1 MIKWVAIKYEVLKKW
16 IVEEDDGDIK
26 MFLDYLREKD
36 LLIADKNKNTT
47 KVYSERFGMR
57 LSYVK
62 IILTDGEEEVKEE
75 KKEPKKEPKKQ
86 DSFMKAADD
95 LISMRDKKET
105 AEDEF
110 IGDDEDIPFF

>member
-1 MIKWVAIKYEVLKKW
+1 MDCGGRRWGHQNVP
-16 IVEEDDGDIK
+16 G
-26 MFLDYLREKD
+26 YLREKD

-47 KVYSERFGMR
+47 KVYSERFGTR

-75 KKEPKKEPKKQ
+75 KKEPKKQ